1 MNCLILMDVGEPKY
15 IDDWSSNQDVYVAFL
30 KFLDAKLTSLKKQ
43 NFKIVESNYL
53 GKTNPLLKT
62 TFDLSTTKQEELLN
76 YFESNQFEK
85 IIYAGFHYPIC
96 THTERKTSYKCI
108 YKENSNLP
116 LFICPFLTRPLE
128 SLYGEICPDDN
139 ANGFLQIML

>member
-1 MNCLILMDVGEPKY
+1 MNCLMLMDVGEPEY
-15 IDDWSSNQDVYVAFL
+15 INDWSSNQDVYVAFL

-53 GKTNPLLKT
+53 GKTNPFLKT
-62 TFDLSTTKQEELLN
+62 TFDFSTKKQEELLN
-76 YFESNQFEK
+76 YFELNQFEK
-85 IIYAGFHYPIC
+85 IIYAGFHYPTC
-96 THTERKTSYKCI
+96 THTDRKTSYKCI
-108 YKENSNLP
+108 YEENSNLP

-128 SLYGEICPDDN
+128 SLYGDICPDDN